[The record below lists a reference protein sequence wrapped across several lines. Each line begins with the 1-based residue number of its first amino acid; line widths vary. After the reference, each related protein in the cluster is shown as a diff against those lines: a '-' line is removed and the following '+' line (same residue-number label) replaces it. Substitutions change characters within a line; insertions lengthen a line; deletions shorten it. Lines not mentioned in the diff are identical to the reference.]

1 MAMTAGVLSIV
12 WRILCLGLL
21 FVLLIEL
28 GKSQKDLKNGEP
40 LRRLRAV
47 LASMLF
53 VILFP
58 TISVIDTY
66 TDISPGFEWRGVL
79 ENTVWIAYATLFTSL
94 GRFWYVIHQ
103 WVKKRKNNIP

>member
-1 MAMTAGVLSIV
+1 MV
-12 WRILCLGLL
+12 WRILCLSLL
-21 FVLLIEL
+21 AVLLIEL
-28 GKSQKDLKNGEP
+28 GKSQKALKNGEP

-58 TISVIDTY
+58 TVSVIDTY
-66 TDISPGFEWRGVL
+66 TDISPGFAWESVL
-79 ENTVWIAYATLFTSL
+79 EQTVWIAYATLFTSL

-103 WVKKRKNNIP
+103 WVKKKDKETT

>member
-1 MAMTAGVLSIV
+1 MV
-12 WRILCLGLL
+12 WRILCLSLL
-21 FVLLIEL
+21 AVLLIEL
-28 GKSQKDLKNGEP
+28 GKSQKALKNGEP

-58 TISVIDTY
+58 TVSVIDTY
-66 TDISPGFEWRGVL
+66 TDISPGFAWKSVL
-79 ENTVWIAYATLFTSL
+79 ETTVWIAYATLFTSL

-103 WVKKRKNNIP
+103 WVKKKDKETT